1 MSVAE
6 VKTSIAQ
13 LSVEERLDVA
23 AFITHLNQEQD
34 PEFMAELG
42 ERMDQMRAGRET
54 TQEQLEALHRHLT
67 SEGR

>member
-6 VKTSIAQ
+6 VKTSIAK
-13 LSVEERLDVA
+13 LSLVERLDVA

-42 ERMDQMRAGRET
+42 DRMDQMCAGRET
-54 TQEQLEALHRHLT
+54 TQEQLEALHQRLT

>member
-6 VKTSIAQ
+6 VKSSIAR
-13 LSVEERLDVA
+13 LSLDERLDVA

-54 TQEQLEALHRHLT
+54 TQDQLEALHRRLT